1 MKKIT
6 ITINGTSP
14 LLMHSARLSNPLD
27 PIAKAMKRVS
37 SKRVKTDDDYLE
49 MARLEHMGGLYFDD
63 EIGPYV
69 PADNIWRCLQDAA
82 KKRKLGQQIK
92 SGLIVTTDV
101 NPLAYDGPRTIDGL
115 WEDENFRH
123 QASVKV
129 QTSRVIRTRP
139 IFQQWATEAEVIYDP
154 TQLDHTQIEEVAE
167 LAGTLIGLGDWRPKF
182 GRFESSIEKG
192 N

>member
-1 MKKIT
+1 MKKFT
-6 ITINGTSP
+6 ITIQGTAP
-14 LLMHSARLSNPLD
+14 MLMHSARLSNPLD
-27 PIAKAMKRVS
+27 PIAKAMKKVS
-37 SKRVKTDDDYLE
+37 SKRSKTDDDHLE
-49 MARLEHMGGLYFDD
+49 MARLEHAGGLYFDD

-69 PADNIWRCLQDAA
+69 PGDNIWRCIQDAA

-101 NPLAYDGPRTIDGL
+101 NPLAYSGPRTVDGL

-139 IFQQWATEAEVIYDP
+139 IFREWATEAECIYDP
-154 TQLDHTQIEEVAE
+154 AQLDMADIEAIVEI
-167 LAGTLIGLGDWRPKF
+167 AGTIIGLGDWRPRF
-182 GRFESSIEKG
+182 GRFEATIEQGK
-192 N
+192 